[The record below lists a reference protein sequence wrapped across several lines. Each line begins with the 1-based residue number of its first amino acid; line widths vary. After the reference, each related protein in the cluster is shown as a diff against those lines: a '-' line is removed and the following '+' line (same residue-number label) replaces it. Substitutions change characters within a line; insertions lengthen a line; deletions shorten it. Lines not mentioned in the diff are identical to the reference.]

1 MKIDEI
7 LNDNMAL
14 HAFTVDNL
22 FVGRKG
28 ATDIVKSIP
37 DALITKYPKRWSWL
51 GEDVFC
57 LFEVNG
63 VQFEIEEPYGDSSEY
78 WIGKSRE
85 GGACPE
91 LNLVAEA
98 FKKWELSK
106 QIKSKFDNWFS
117 KILAFIVVIIAA
129 LILFSIFIGKPITI

>member
-63 VQFEIEEPYGDSSEY
+63 VQFEIEEP
-78 WIGKSRE
+78 
-85 GGACPE
+85 
-91 LNLVAEA
+91 
-98 FKKWELSK
+98 
-106 QIKSKFDNWFS
+106 
-117 KILAFIVVIIAA
+117 
-129 LILFSIFIGKPITI
+129 